1 MVGKITGM
9 VVQKRNKERVNVYL
23 DGEFAFGLAM
33 IEALKLHKG
42 QSLSDGEVER
52 LRALD
57 EVEVAHEAAL
67 RFLAH
72 RPRSIAEVRQKLGQ
86 KELSPEAIEQ
96 AIQRLQDTR
105 LLDDEAFARF
115 WVDNREQFGP
125 RSSRALKSELRRKGV
140 AEDDIRASLEGMDEE
155 AAAYRAA
162 NAQARRHQGQDRQVF
177 MKRLGDFLLRRG
189 FNYSV
194 VKQVVNRLWNEHI
207 ATEMVDTD
215 GNLPVPDTDL
225 GE

>member
-1 MVGKITGM
+1 MAGKITGL

-42 QSLSDGEVER
+42 QSLSDAEVDR

-67 RFLAH
+67 RFLAN
-72 RPRSIAEVRQKLGQ
+72 RPRSIAEVRQKLRQ
-86 KELSPEAIEQ
+86 KELSEAAIEQ
-96 AIQRLQDTR
+96 AIERLQQTR

-125 RSSRALKSELRRKGV
+125 RSTRALRSELRHKGV
-140 AEDDIRASLEGMDEE
+140 AEEDIRASVEGMDEE
-155 AAAYRAA
+155 SAAYRAA
-162 NAQARRHQGQDRQVF
+162 SAQARRYQGQDRQVF

-189 FNYSV
+189 FNYGV
-194 VKQVVNRLWNEHI
+194 ARQVVNRLWNEHVG
-207 ATEMVDTD
+207 TEIVETD
-215 GNLPVPDTDL
+215 GSLPVPDTDL